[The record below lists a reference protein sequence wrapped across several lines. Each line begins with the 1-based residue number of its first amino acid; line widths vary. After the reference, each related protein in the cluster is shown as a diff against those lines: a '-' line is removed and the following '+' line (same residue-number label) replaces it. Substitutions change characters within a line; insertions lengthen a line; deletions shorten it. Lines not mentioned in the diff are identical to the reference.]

1 MICKQFIS
9 NVPSAG
15 FLLLVGFRLSA
26 GLLMMDAS
34 ATNFLLAQSG
44 AAPSIAAALN
54 DQGTFAITFSGHPL
68 GTEKFTIRSFPD
80 KIEAEAEIE
89 LKTEQAGQTID
100 LKTNPHLILNPQFEP
115 QTYEVSR
122 KGAQPFHLE
131 VDFRTSPAK
140 SRLRLA
146 TSKQDN
152 ERDFSLPK
160 DVVVLDDNVVHH
172 YQLLVDRFALK
183 PEKKQTFKAYIP
195 QEALPGDLIVE
206 EVGTEEVVVAGQKET
221 LRHLIVGADLAQI
234 DLWVDG
240 QNRLQRVLIP
250 AMQLEA
256 VRVK

>member
-1 MICKQFIS
+1 MSIVPFAGALLFIG
-9 NVPSAG
+9 VQAIG
-15 FLLLVGFRLSA
+15 AV
-26 GLLMMDAS
+26 
-34 ATNFLLAQSG
+34 ATNFSLVQTGSATST
-44 AAPSIAAALN
+44 AAGLN
-54 DQGTFAITFSGHPL
+54 DQGSFMISFGGHPL
-68 GTEKFTIRSFPD
+68 GTEKFTIRSFAD

-89 LKTEQAGQTID
+89 IKTEQAGQTID
-100 LKTNPHLILNPQFEP
+100 LKTSPRLILTPQFEP

-140 SRLRLA
+140 SRLRLP

-152 ERDFSLPK
+152 ERDFVLPR

-183 PEKKQTFKAYIP
+183 PDKKQTFKAYIP

-206 EVGTEEVVVAGQKET
+206 DVGMDEVEVAGQKET

-234 DLWVDG
+234 ELWVDAR
-240 QNRLQRVLIP
+240 NHLQRVLIP
-250 AMQLEA
+250 ATQLEA